1 MSTGPNPATPSP
13 NAPDGQVHAQFD
25 QMARTAPPS
34 AIAEGLTHAFN
45 SDQTPPF
52 QEMLA
57 NLFMNSNPEQKA
69 GILQRLAQTL
79 GPQGVKQAMGGN
91 VTPDLASGQISPQQ
105 AQQIPPQAVQT
116 MAYEAQKKDPTVVQ
130 RASEFYAQHPTL
142 VKAIGV
148 GALALLVSRMTAG
161 RR

>member
-1 MSTGPNPATPSP
+1 
-13 NAPDGQVHAQFD
+13 
-25 QMARTAPPS
+25 
-34 AIAEGLTHAFN
+34 
-45 SDQTPPF
+45 
-52 QEMLA
+52 
-57 NLFMNSNPEQKA
+57 
-69 GILQRLAQTL
+69 
-79 GPQGVKQAMGGN
+79 
-91 VTPDLASGQISPQQ
+91 
-105 AQQIPPQAVQT
+105 VQT